1 MSRAGAV
8 IITWNS
14 ADVICECLDA
24 ALAQGLDVVVVDNA
38 STDGTLDEVR
48 KRPRARWIANTTNR
62 GFAAAVNQGVQ
73 ELDVAFVLLL
83 NPDAVLLEGVETL
96 VAAVSEPGVGAAG
109 GRLVDSGG
117 RPQAGFMVRRFPTAL
132 ALSFE
137 VLGVNRLWPGN
148 PLNRH
153 YRCFDLDP
161 ESRCEVEQ
169 PAGAFVMIRREAWEA
184 VGGFD
189 EQFCPLWFED
199 VDFLKRL
206 KDRGWR
212 VMYEPAAAARH
223 AGGHS
228 AAKIARESRAVY
240 WYGSLLRYVSKHF
253 GAVGRGMVGA
263 SVLVG
268 SVLRMASEV
277 IGKRSLDPIPVH
289 GRVVRLA
296 WRRFLSGRAGEGSGS
311 PVLAR
316 R

>member
-8 IITWNS
+8 IVTWNS
-14 ADVICECLDA
+14 ADVIGPCLDA
-24 ALAQGLDVVVVDNA
+24 ALSRELDVVVVDNA

-62 GFAAAVNQGVQ
+62 GFAAAVNQGIQ
-73 ELDVAFVLLL
+73 ELDAAYVLLL
-83 NPDAVLLEGVETL
+83 NPDAVLLEGAEAL

-109 GRLVDSGG
+109 GRLVDGGG

-137 VLGVNRLWPGN
+137 VLGVNRLWRGN
-148 PLNRH
+148 PVNRR
-153 YRCFDLDP
+153 YRCLDLVP
-161 ESRCEVEQ
+161 EVRREVEQ
-169 PAGAFVMIRREAWEA
+169 PAGAFLMIRREAWEA

-206 KDRGWR
+206 RDRGWR

-240 WYGSLLRYVSKHF
+240 WYGSLLRYVFKHF
-253 GAVGRGMVGA
+253 GVVGRGMVGA
-263 SVLVG
+263 AVLVG

-296 WRRFLSGRAGEGSGS
+296 GRRFLSGRTGEGSGS